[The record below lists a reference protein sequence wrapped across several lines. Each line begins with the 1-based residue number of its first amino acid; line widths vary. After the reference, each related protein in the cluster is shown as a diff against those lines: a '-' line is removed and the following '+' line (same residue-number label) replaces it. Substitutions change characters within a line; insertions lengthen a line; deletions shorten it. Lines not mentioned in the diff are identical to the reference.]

1 MFNYKKFGA
10 PRLLMGIGFWLLAFF
25 PLALFAQH
33 GHPLVGTW
41 SGYFNQAT
49 SEPVR
54 VLFTFSFS
62 AEQIISGAF
71 ILNGQR
77 FNYTRAELD
86 PKAWTVTLEAQGKDK
101 AGNML
106 TYSLVGKFEKLD
118 SPTDRTLVG
127 VWQEGSTKGDFSI
140 VIN

>member
-1 MFNYKKFGA
+1 
-10 PRLLMGIGFWLLAFF
+10 
-25 PLALFAQH
+25 
-33 GHPLVGTW
+33 LVGTW

-106 TYSLVGKFEKLD
+106 TYSLVGKFENSVVISEGDEFVYILNGE
-118 SPTDRTLVG
+118 TL
-127 VWQEGSTKGDFSI
+127 KSI
-140 VIN
+140 VKSIELNRMFISYYSGDEQIGILV